1 MRRKYLGIFT
11 ALCALLVALTSTAGA
26 QSGGKPFILPMADP
40 PGPSTW
46 LLGQPYGNTVGAFLR
61 GADWYEAGQ
70 RLHFGLDFTM
80 PCGTPLIAMADG
92 EVIFVDDRGFGSG
105 PHNLLIRHEQTGLI
119 TLYGHLLER
128 PQLEPGQRVQQGQV
142 IALSGDPDE
151 TCDSRPHL
159 HLEVRSLNYFTA
171 YNPIDFIDA
180 NWHTLA
186 AIGGFSYPFFQQDLD
201 HPRRWM
207 SLDDQPIVNFGGA
220 PLNNYA
226 APYPDRRTGAAPA
239 NPPLMR
245 DLGPLSA
252 GVTLSLRRLAF
263 DGCCPGAWWHPT
275 DAGRLY
281 VIDGNDG
288 QRAAVFEW
296 DTIQG
301 GPVQVIG
308 QAPPPPLSP
317 DGTHEVNPS
326 DNGALIR
333 RLADNVEWR
342 VETGGA
348 TPAISADNSWLLWH
362 AARPDAEGTE
372 IRVSAIDGT
381 GGRPIVAVE
390 GGSAMWLDGS
400 RLLISSR
407 ERITT
412 TLTVY
417 DSVAD
422 STFVLGAWDWVR
434 GLTIAP
440 GGGRLMF
447 YRVFS
452 DDSCEDGVYTIE
464 TQPGAAAQRLSWFGA
479 WRWRDAHSVYYLP
492 LDSSSDRHTVRY
504 YHISSGDDRLLT
516 DPAAGSFA
524 VANGDWSVSPD
535 GQQIAFWNA
544 ADFTL
549 WLLEMTGS

>member
-348 TPAISADNSWLLWH
+348 TPAISADNSRLLWH
-362 AARPDAEGTE
+362 KARQGAEGSE
-372 IRVSAIDGT
+372 IWVSAIDGT

-407 ERITT
+407 EGITT

-452 DDSCEDGVYTIE
+452 DDSAEDVVYTIE

-504 YHISSGDDRLLT
+504 YHIPSGDDRPLT

>member
-1 MRRKYLGIFT
+1 MRRKHLGIFT
-11 ALCALLVALTSTAGA
+11 ALCALLLALTSTVGA

-105 PHNLLIRHEQTGLI
+105 PHNLLIRHEQAGLI

-128 PQLEPGQRVQQGQV
+128 PQLEPGQRVQQGRV

-186 AIGGFSYPFFQQDLD
+186 AIGGFSYPYFQQDLD

-207 SLDDQPIVNFGGA
+207 SLDDQPVVNFGGA

-226 APYPDRRTGAAPA
+226 APYPDRRAGTAPPI
-239 NPPLMR
+239 PPLTR
-245 DLGPLSA
+245 DPGRLSDD
-252 GVTLSLRRLAF
+252 VTLSLRRLAF

-281 VIDGNDG
+281 VIDGTDG

-308 QAPPPPLSP
+308 QAPPPTVSP
-317 DGTHEVNPS
+317 DGTHQVLPT

-333 RLADNVEWR
+333 RLVDNVEWA
-342 VETGGA
+342 VATGGSM
-348 TPAISADNSWLLWH
+348 PAISADNSRLLWH
-362 AARPDAEGTE
+362 AARPDAQGSE
-372 IRVSAIDGT
+372 IWVSAIDGT
-381 GGRPIVAVE
+381 DGRPIAAVDS
-390 GGSAMWLDGS
+390 GSAVWLDES

-407 ERITT
+407 EGITT
-412 TLTVY
+412 ALTVY
-417 DSVAD
+417 DSAAD
-422 STFVLGAWDWVR
+422 SMFALGAWDWMR

-452 DDSCEDGVYTIE
+452 DDSAEDGIYTIE

-492 LDSSSDRHTVRY
+492 LDSSSDRHSVRY
-504 YHISSGDDRLLT
+504 YHIPSGDDRVLT

-535 GQQIAFWNA
+535 GRQIAFWNA

-549 WLLEMTGS
+549 WLLETTGS